1 MQLKA
6 SLALT
11 ADAHMTQCPGVI
23 VHDFTLFVVDI
34 HQIRLISLF
43 PTPFD
48 HFHFHGSAGLVPKF
62 ILTPCH
68 KHQRDVS
75 LMCNSIGQE
84 QLRAFLSHLPKK
96 NDLNYKLS
104 NQDNSPAAKV
114 GNQRDNRFVGD

>member
-1 MQLKA
+1 ML
-6 SLALT
+6 
-11 ADAHMTQCPGVI
+11 
-23 VHDFTLFVVDI
+23 
-34 HQIRLISLF
+34 
-43 PTPFD
+43 
-48 HFHFHGSAGLVPKF
+48 
-62 ILTPCH
+62 H

-84 QLRAFLSHLPKK
+84 RARAFLSQLPKK

>member
-1 MQLKA
+1 MDH
-6 SLALT
+6 LT
-11 ADAHMTQCPGVI
+11 SGGPGTHYFKGDAN
-23 VHDFTLFVVDI
+23 FDI

-84 QLRAFLSHLPKK
+84 RASAFLSHLPKK